1 MRYSPYVLLLVF
13 VIGLAIEGCVAERS
27 NWRSDRGA
35 IGGALRDP
43 LTHEIID

>member
-1 MRYSPYVLLLVF
+1 MLLVLI
-13 VIGLAIEGCVAERS
+13 VGLMVEGCVAERPG
-27 NWRSDRGA
+27 WYSDRGA